1 METNKSGFN
10 YLWKGLWVG
19 GFLGALAGFFLAPK
33 SGRELKS
40 DMKQKGIEAFDE
52 AKKVY
57 SETQSRGKAILEDAK
72 QTFACLKGKAKTPTI
87 TESEGERVGEA

>member
-33 SGRELKS
+33 SGRELRS

-52 AKKVY
+52 A
-57 SETQSRGKAILEDAK
+57 RGFTRKLRVE
-72 QTFACLKGKAKTPTI
+72 GKPSWRTPNKL
-87 TESEGERVGEA
+87 SPV